1 MALATNYYLG
11 REFQGEKMPL
21 VRGHH
26 AFDDHFTQI
35 PNDWVRDSRLSLKSI
50 GLLAQLMSH
59 SPGWNMSIRS
69 LAKANGTGIDTIKS
83 AVLELEHCGYLKR
96 GEKQKQNEDGTFA
109 DYVWTTADPFQN
121 PVTAESRHGRTEHKE
136 EHSLLEEQVIENNE
150 RTIAVNDLF
159 NEFYAQYPRK
169 IDPRDALKAFKSA
182 LKRATFEDI
191 IAGVIRYAEA
201 HKDKEKQYL
210 KYPASWLRADAWE
223 SHYEP
228 GKDSEAAERSKQRRE
243 RELEASRTYLAE
255 LKAQEAEASGPK
267 TCRHGKNLALCLPC
281 SKETNA

>member
-1 MALATNYYLG
+1 
-11 REFQGEKMPL
+11 MPL
-21 VRGHH
+21 IRGHH
-26 AFDDHFTQI
+26 SFDDHFTQI
-35 PNDWVRDSRLSLKSI
+35 PNDWLRDSRLSLKSI

-59 SPGWNMSIRS
+59 APGWNMSIRS
-69 LAKANGTGIDTIKS
+69 LARANGTGIDTIKS

-121 PVTAESRHGRTEHKE
+121 PVTAETRYGRTEHKE
-136 EHSLLEEQVIENNE
+136 EQDSKEEQRTKNNE
-150 RTIAVNDLF
+150 RIIAVDDLF

-191 IAGVIRYAEA
+191 LAGVIRYAEA

-228 GKDSEAAERSKQRRE
+228 AADLVAAERSTQRRE
-243 RELEASRTYLAE
+243 REIQRSNEYLAE
-255 LKAQEAEASGPK
+255 IREREAQATAPK
-267 TCRHGKNLALCLPC
+267 LCQHGKNLALCVPC
-281 SKETNA
+281 SKSLG